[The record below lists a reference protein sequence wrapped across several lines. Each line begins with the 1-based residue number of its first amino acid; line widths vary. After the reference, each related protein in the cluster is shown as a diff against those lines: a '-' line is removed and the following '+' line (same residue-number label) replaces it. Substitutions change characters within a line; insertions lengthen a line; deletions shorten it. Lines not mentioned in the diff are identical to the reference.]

1 MPFYYVRTRSTRE
14 IETASCLIPDALA
27 AAAQRTPASPIA
39 IEHNNATIGSWS
51 EVRQY
56 VVRVMGAPLGADQV
70 LAIVAPI
77 AAYWITSGIYAL
89 LAAWCPSYRL
99 HSKSE
104 EKRNL
109 VPKTVVF
116 RTMVLMQVFQAALSV
131 VFFKVR

>member
-1 MPFYYVRTRSTRE
+1 MR
-14 IETASCLIPDALA
+14 
-27 AAAQRTPASPIA
+27 
-39 IEHNNATIGSWS
+39 
-51 EVRQY
+51 
-56 VVRVMGAPLGADQV
+56 APLGADEK

-104 EKRNL
+104 EERNL

-116 RTMVLMQVFQAALSV
+116 RTMVLMQIFQAALST
-131 VFFKVR
+131 VFFKVRSLFPSYVHCMSSLDIDFATRRTC